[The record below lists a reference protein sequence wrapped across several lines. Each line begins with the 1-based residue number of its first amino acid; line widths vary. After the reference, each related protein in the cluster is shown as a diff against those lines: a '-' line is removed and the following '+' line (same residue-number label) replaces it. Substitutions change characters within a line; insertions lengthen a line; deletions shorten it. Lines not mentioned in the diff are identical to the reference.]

1 MLLGPVQLVVF
12 GLQNDRMKGDVAREL
27 QAAGQSGAIRVL
39 DALAILKTPDGKVI
53 SLGAS
58 DLSPD
63 QRAAF
68 GSVVGALM
76 GFGALGTGEGADVGA
91 ELGAAAFAKQNFGL
105 SQEDIQGI
113 AKDIPPGKTAVMV
126 LIEHRWAVPL
136 KEAFERAGGVMLAQG
151 MVRPETLIGA
161 GVNLAASVRAAD
173 QIGPSY
179 SDTSYGMQAN

>member
-1 MLLGPVQLVVF
+1 MLLGPVQLLVV
-12 GLQNDRMKGDVAREL
+12 GLPNDRMKGDVAREL
-27 QAAGQSGAIRVL
+27 QAASRSGAIRVL

-58 DLSPD
+58 DLTPD
-63 QRAAF
+63 ERAAF
-68 GSVVGALM
+68 GSLIGALM
-76 GFGALGTGEGADVGA
+76 GFGAMGTFEGAQAGA
-91 ELGAAAFAKQNFGL
+91 ELGAAAFAQQNFGL

-113 AKDIPPGKTAVMV
+113 AKDIPSGKTAVMV

-179 SDTSYGMQAN
+179 GDTSYGMQAN

>member
-1 MLLGPVQLVVF
+1 MLLGPVQLLVF

-27 QAAGQSGAIRVL
+27 RAASQSGAIRVL

-63 QRAAF
+63 ERTAF
-68 GSVVGALM
+68 GAVVGALM

-91 ELGAAAFAKQNFGL
+91 ELGAAAFAQQNFGL

-113 AKDIPPGKTAVMV
+113 AHDIPPGMTAVMV
-126 LIEHRWAVPL
+126 LFEHRWAVPL

-161 GVNLAASVRAAD
+161 GVNLAASAQAAD
-173 QIGPSY
+173 QLGTSY
-179 SDTSYGMQAN
+179 SDASSGMQAS

>member
-1 MLLGPVQLVVF
+1 MLLGPVQLLVV
-12 GLQNDRMKGDVAREL
+12 GLPNDRMKGDVAREL
-27 QAAGQSGAIRVL
+27 QAASRSGAIRVL

-58 DLSPD
+58 DLTPD
-63 QRAAF
+63 ERAAF
-68 GSVVGALM
+68 GSLIGALM
-76 GFGALGTGEGADVGA
+76 GFGAMGTFEGAQAGA
-91 ELGAAAFAKQNFGL
+91 ELGAAAFAQQNFGL

-113 AKDIPPGKTAVMV
+113 AKDIPSGKTAVMV

-161 GVNLAASVRAAD
+161 GANLAASVRAAD

>member
-1 MLLGPVQLVVF
+1 MLLGPVQLLVV
-12 GLQNDRMKGDVAREL
+12 GLPNDRMKGDVAREL
-27 QAAGQSGAIRVL
+27 QAASRSGAIRVL

-58 DLSPD
+58 DLTPD
-63 QRAAF
+63 ERAAF
-68 GSVVGALM
+68 GSLIGALM
-76 GFGALGTGEGADVGA
+76 GFGAMGTFEGAQAGA
-91 ELGAAAFAKQNFGL
+91 ELGAAAFAQQNFGL

-113 AKDIPPGKTAVMV
+113 AKDIPSGKTAVMV

-173 QIGPSY
+173 QIRPSY

>member
-1 MLLGPVQLVVF
+1 MMYGPVQLLVV
-12 GLQNDRMKGDVAREL
+12 GLPNDRMKGDVAREL
-27 QAAGQSGAIRVL
+27 QAASQSGAIRVL

-63 QRAAF
+63 ERAAF
-68 GSVVGALM
+68 GSLVGALL
-76 GFGALGTGEGADVGA
+76 GFGALGTLAGVEAGG
-91 ELGAAAFAKQNFGL
+91 ELGAAAFAQQNFGL

-113 AKDIPPGKTAVMV
+113 AKGIPPGKTAVMV

-151 MVRPETLIGA
+151 MVRPETLIGVGA
-161 GVNLAASVRAAD
+161 NLAASAQAAD
-173 QIGPSY
+173 QIGTAPP
-179 SDTSYGMQAN
+179 A